1 MYSHRAQTNR
11 HVFPSAHPVSRSRRQ
26 VAPAHLSS
34 IIIQLTAAPAKQE
47 LTNPLLQQ
55 FHLQQTPSRRDEGLV
70 RRLVNLPAMPCQL
83 LQAHRVES
91 QTYTHKKKLNLG
103 VSERVRRSICMKCDM
118 ESPAAKYQSGN
129 KASGGNCGG

>member
-83 LQAHRVES
+83 LQAHRVKS
-91 QTYTHKKKLNLG
+91 QTYTHKKKIEFG
-103 VSERVRRSICMKCDM
+103 SIRAREKIDMHEVRYGIACSQISIRQ
-118 ESPAAKYQSGN
+118 QSFGR
-129 KASGGNCGG
+129 